1 MKRNIIV
8 LTLMLFGSLF
18 ATASEQ
24 IKDVKTFPAIGLS
37 GITIG
42 SGAGFFSVEG
52 VNADSIEVEQLP
64 GNAVAYDVSMKTSG
78 KDFTLNVS
86 PKGGHK
92 AVHTGFRIKVPAG
105 FAVKANMGAG
115 IIEVAA
121 ISGPM
126 NLENTAGAISLDN
139 VSGYLKIKT
148 ITGSIKGTAKSP
160 KVEISGTTGLVQLG
174 GLVGSLVMNTTT
186 SPIDLKWE
194 TMPENGKID
203 ITSSAGA
210 VYLTLPLSA
219 KIKADLN
226 VEGPIYN
233 DFVSSEGGMPV
244 SIQVGGGSI
253 TIRKA
258 KK

>member
-1 MKRNIIV
+1 MKRNLLV
-8 LTLMLFGSLF
+8 MTLVLFGSLI
-18 ATASEQ
+18 ATAAEQ
-24 IKDVKTFPAIGLS
+24 AKDVKTFPAAGLS
-37 GITIG
+37 GITID

-52 VNADSIEVEQLP
+52 TGADSIEVEQLP
-64 GNAVAYDVSMKTSG
+64 GNAVAYDVAMKASG
-78 KDFTLNVS
+78 KNFELKVY
-86 PKGGHK
+86 PKSGHK

-105 FAVKANMGAG
+105 FAVNANMGAG

-121 ISGPM
+121 ITGPV
-126 NLENTAGAISLDN
+126 NIENTAGAISLDN
-139 VSGYLKIKT
+139 ISGDLKIKT
-148 ITGSIKGTAKSP
+148 IAGTIKGNAKSP

-174 GLVGSLVMNTTT
+174 GLEGSLVIKTTT

-210 VYLTLPLSA
+210 VYLALPSNA
-219 KIKADLN
+219 NIKSTLN

-233 DFVSSEGGMPV
+233 EFASSETGLPV
-244 SIQVGGGSI
+244 SIQVGSGSI

-258 KK
+258 K